1 MCAIVSVNWYINWY
15 MTMLIRLLILN
26 FYDPTLKI
34 SSEQMHNNID
44 SICHDTISIKPCASM
59 QIWL

>member
-26 FYDPTLKI
+26 FYYPTL
-34 SSEQMHNNID
+34 EDFLWTDAQ
-44 SICHDTISIKPCASM
+44 
-59 QIWL
+59 